1 MNTLTQE
8 DIENM
13 SVELADKI
21 GRRTITRQLTIRAE
35 RQSFPLFNIS
45 TRLVGGIRF
54 LKIGRFCFSFC
65 VTRTYRSF

>member
-1 MNTLTQE
+1 MYTLTQE

-21 GRRTITRQLTIRAE
+21 ERRSVIRTMTIRAE
-35 RQSFPLFNIS
+35 RQSFPFFNIS

-65 VTRTYRSF
+65 VTRQYRSF

>member
-1 MNTLTQE
+1 MNALTQE

-13 SVELADKI
+13 AIEAADKI
-21 GRRTITRQLTIRAE
+21 ARRITIAAQRV
-35 RQSFPLFNIS
+35 SHPLFNIS

-65 VTRTYRSF
+65 VTREYRSF